1 MRRAGVF
8 THAGPLAFDRE
19 GKASGGVV
27 FVSDWPVEMVAVP
40 VTESFDTRVMAVK
53 AHRPHQ
59 RPLLII
65 NGYLPAND
73 AELNQHIASTVLR
86 WAVTT
91 GEDFVFLADW
101 NRTPHQQPLCNLV
114 AGGAVYAMDPDPFA
128 EGKGTHRLEDGIY
141 TGRLLDFGL
150 SSARLAVSGRA
161 QLLGPAD
168 HDLVTYDVHL
178 RSGLRGWRWQAQ
190 QRLALDKETVDWQL
204 RPGERLFSG
213 GPWERQTLRRP
224 GACLSE
230 AAEASLGDEA
240 ASSAKPHGAPGRPY
254 LAEAH
259 FGKTASVQTLRERKL
274 RRAARRVAAAL
285 AGGDRAGEAKLN
297 RYLQHL
303 ADVYPDLGEVVRL
316 QGPALLTLLQE
327 KAAEEEKRAN
337 RARLDK
343 WAQDVQTDL
352 PRLARWVKASCA
364 ERPTSFEDFAVDPD
378 PQAKAEA
385 AAVEWQHLWSRL
397 RRPDGVALHQLLTEL
412 QLGRAGQGI
421 APPLRLEG
429 NALLRR
435 AVLSLAG

>member
-53 AHRPHQ
+53 ARRPHQ

-150 SSARLAVSGRA
+150 SSAHLAVSGRA

-178 RSGLRGWRWQAQ
+178 HSGLRGWRWQAQ

-224 GACLSE
+224 GACFQKPLRHPWVMRLLLLP
-230 AAEASLGDEA
+230 SLTAHLAGPTLQRLT
-240 ASSAKPHGAPGRPY
+240 SARLPPCRPSVRGSFAGP
-254 LAEAH
+254 LA
-259 FGKTASVQTLRERKL
+259 VLL
-274 RRAARRVAAAL
+274 LLWRVAT
-285 AGGDRAGEAKLN
+285 G
-297 RYLQHL
+297 Q
-303 ADVYPDLGEVVRL
+303 
-316 QGPALLTLLQE
+316 
-327 KAAEEEKRAN
+327 
-337 RARLDK
+337 AR
-343 WAQDVQTDL
+343 
-352 PRLARWVKASCA
+352 PS
-364 ERPTSFEDFAVDPD
+364 
-378 PQAKAEA
+378 
-385 AAVEWQHLWSRL
+385 
-397 RRPDGVALHQLLTEL
+397 
-412 QLGRAGQGI
+412 
-421 APPLRLEG
+421 
-429 NALLRR
+429 
-435 AVLSLAG
+435 